1 MGTMCA
7 GCRKAI
13 TSSRPTLESH
23 TLVLDSESVRT
34 PLLRFCLESNEPGD
48 GSRSSQKMA
57 WLLCVIFYSL
67 CLKEILCR
75 L

>member
-23 TLVLDSESVRT
+23 TLVLDSEPVRT
-34 PLLRFCLESNEPGD
+34 PLLRFCLESNEQGTGVEAVRGWPGYCV
-48 GSRSSQKMA
+48 SSST
-57 WLLCVIFYSL
+57 VYV
-67 CLKEILCR
+67 
-75 L
+75 